1 MNNRQFRVPAWECLP
16 IETFRTKVRGLTT
29 QWRPMRTLKTLV
41 LPLGL
46 TLVMGASIGCNQ
58 PDTEVVKTTYKE
70 GDEAAKPG
78 AEAPKPAPTAS
89 MALTL
94 DGSPSMGAAVAKVT
108 IVESSDFQ

>member
-1 MNNRQFRVPAWECLP
+1 
-16 IETFRTKVRGLTT
+16 
-29 QWRPMRTLKTLV
+29 MRTLKTLV

-46 TLVMGASIGCNQ
+46 ALMMAASMGCNQ

-70 GDEAAKPG
+70 GEQAAKPA
-78 AEAPKPAPTAS
+78 AEAPKAPAAPS